1 MVYWH
6 FDLIE
11 RCFMLSVFKNAIT
24 QVASAD
30 ESLVGK
36 KIEQSP
42 VVEGLICDLVDE
54 VSALGFSIE
63 SVRKNQPQLAE
74 ISKKKIDHIGSLRG
88 RPLYHNYVGTGA
100 GRGPFV
106 ELEDGS
112 VKLDLIN
119 GIGINLMGHSHPRV
133 MKAAVRGA
141 ISDVIMQGNLQPNN
155 DYIKIIEKLVQ
166 IAGRKSRI
174 KHAWLST
181 CGTMANENAL
191 KMARQKNSP
200 AKYVFAMKNA
210 FAGRSTMMAE
220 VTDNPAYKQG
230 LPEYNEVIRI
240 PNYEKKDAQST
251 EKALRFMKEEFE
263 KHNKGVSCF
272 VFEPML
278 GEGGFVPTPREF
290 YLPMLDFCKKN
301 KIAIWADEVQ
311 TFARTGEYFA
321 FETLDLGQYVDI
333 VTIAK
338 TVQLGATLYTEEYNP
353 KPGLIAG
360 TFSGGSSAMSAGLE
374 ILEMLEEG
382 YLGPSGR
389 IIQIHNRFIEGLN
402 NLNATT
408 CQGLVR
414 DAGGMGLMIAFTAFD
429 GKKEQAESMIKKLFN
444 NGIIAFT
451 CGKDPVRIRFLVP
464 AIIENHEIDLALQI
478 VEKTILEGI

>member
-1 MVYWH
+1 
-6 FDLIE
+6 
-11 RCFMLSVFKNAIT
+11 MLSVFREALTNAKKNEEMLIGRKIDK
-24 QVASAD
+24 SAVI
-30 ESLVGK
+30 ESL
-36 KIEQSP
+36 IT
-42 VVEGLICDLVDE
+42 DLVDE
-54 VSALGFSIE
+54 VMVQNSAIDT
-63 SVRKNQPQLAE
+63 VRKPQENLAVE
-74 ISKKKIDHIGSLRG
+74 AKKRIDLIGSLRG
-88 RPLYHNYVGTGA
+88 RPLYHNYIGTGA

-112 VKLDLIN
+112 IKLDLIN
-119 GIGINLMGHSHPRV
+119 GIGIHIMGHSNPRV

-141 ISDVIMQGNLQPNN
+141 LSDIIMQGNLQPNN
-155 DYIKIIEKLVQ
+155 EYINFTEKLVQ
-166 IAGRKSRI
+166 IAGRKSRL
-174 KHAWLST
+174 KHAWFST

-200 AKYVFAMKNA
+200 AKFVFAMKNA

-230 LPEYNEVIRI
+230 LPEYNEVLRI
-240 PNYEKKDAQST
+240 PNYDKKDSQSI
-251 EKALRFMKEEFE
+251 EKALRAMKEQYVQHE
-263 KHNKGVSCF
+263 KDVACF

-290 YLPMLDFCKKN
+290 YLPMLDFCKQN

-311 TFARTGEYFA
+311 TFARTGELFA
-321 FETLDLGQYVDI
+321 FETMDLGPYIDI

-360 TFSGGSSAMSAGLE
+360 TFSGGTTSMAVGLE
-374 ILEMLEEG
+374 IINMLEEG
-382 YLGPSGR
+382 YLGPKGR
-389 IIQIHNRFIEGLN
+389 IVQIHQRFIEGLN
-402 NLNATT
+402 YLNNNS
-408 CQGLVR
+408 CKGLVK
-414 DAGGMGLMIAFTAFD
+414 DAGGMGLMIAFTPFD
-429 GKKEQAESMIKKLFN
+429 GKKEQVESLVKKLFN
-444 NGIIAFT
+444 NGIIAFS

-464 AIIENHEIDLALQI
+464 AIIQNAEIDLALSI

>member
-1 MVYWH
+1 
-6 FDLIE
+6 
-11 RCFMLSVFKNAIT
+11 MLSVFKNAIA
-24 QVASAD
+24 QISNAD
-30 ESLVGK
+30 ESLVGR
-36 KIEQSP
+36 KIENDP
-42 VVEGLICDLVDE
+42 VVESLISDLVDQ
-54 VSALGFSIE
+54 VTAHNSALDSI
-63 SVRKNQPQLAE
+63 RKPLTTMIE
-74 ISKKKIDHIGSLRG
+74 KSKSKIDHIGSLRG
-88 RPLYHNYVGTGA
+88 RPLYHNYIGTGA

-112 VKLDLIN
+112 IKLDLIN
-119 GIGINLMGHSHPRV
+119 GIGIHIMGHSHPRV

-141 ISDVIMQGNLQPNN
+141 LADVIMQGNIQPNN
-155 DYIKIIEKLVQ
+155 EYIKLTEKLVQ
-166 IAGRKSRI
+166 IAGRKSKL
-174 KHAWLST
+174 KHAWFST

-200 AKYVFAMKNA
+200 AKLVFAMKNS

-230 LPEYNEVIRI
+230 LPEYNEVLRI
-240 PNYEKKDAQST
+240 PNFDKRDPQSS
-251 EKALRFMKEEFE
+251 EKALRAMKEQYAANE
-263 KHNKGVSCF
+263 KNLSCF

-290 YLPMLDFCKKN
+290 YIPMLEFCKQN

-321 FETLDLGQYVDI
+321 FETMDLGQYVDL

-360 TFSGGSSAMSAGLE
+360 TFSGGTSAMAAGLE
-374 ILEMLEEG
+374 ILNMLEEG
-382 YLGPSGR
+382 YLGPKGR
-389 IIQIHNRFIEGLN
+389 IIQIHNRFVEELN
-402 NLNATT
+402 KLNTT
-408 CQGLVR
+408 SCSGLVK
-414 DAGGMGLMIAFTAFD
+414 DAGGMGLMIAFTPFD
-429 GKKEQAESMIKKLFN
+429 GKKEQTEALVKKLFN
-444 NGIIAFT
+444 NGLVAFS

-464 AIIENHEIDLALQI
+464 AIIENQDIDLAIQI